1 MGNSQN
7 SYNKIIQR
15 LKELALSQA
24 RLDAWGGLLLSFS
37 VCLIIFL
44 ASMLADQALVLS
56 RVTRRTVSLVAPVC
70 FLAVLG
76 IYTIRKLLERP
87 NLVAAAERVEAHFPQ
102 FKARLIST
110 VQLWRRKKDSR
121 EGYSASLIE
130 ATAQDAADILGQLDP
145 NPILNRTF
153 LIGSYRILACSILAG
168 LIYSLLFP
176 ASFYYSQLRLTHP
189 SSSYGSYISVR
200 PGSIRI
206 VRGFDLEV
214 DALIWGRRPLRA
226 HLLIVDKGT
235 EPAKVRLEQRGAGH
249 FAGRLSGLDE
259 SFSYRVMARGVKSP
273 DFLVSVL
280 DRPAVVGLKMK
291 YIYPA
296 YTHLPPT
303 VLDEGVGDVSGLVG
317 TKVILSG
324 RSNVPLSYA
333 AMVMDD
339 STVVL
344 GSLTNENS
352 FQISCDIKREGSYH
366 ILIRDPDGNEN
377 EDPIHYRISAIDDEY
392 PTVSIVEPGRDMN
405 LPGDMILRLLI
416 SAADDFG
423 LTRFYLVSK
432 KGEEGKKKLRITNL
446 RGKRSEAEVAFDWN
460 LSDAGLLPG
469 EVVSYHVEVFDND
482 TYSGPK
488 KSSSETFRV
497 RFPTLEEIYTEVS
510 QEQELAAKQIE
521 GIMPEQRRL
530 KERLEELR
538 KELAEQ
544 RSLSWEEKQSV
555 EEVMENQEKLA
566 EKVEEVSKALDDLLE
581 RMESSFVIDQE
592 IFVKMQ
598 RISELLSEIQTEEMR
613 RVMENL
619 REAMKELNPGDIK
632 KAMSELLMNQEELN
646 RRLERTLKILE
657 RLRQEQEMKRLAEKA
672 SEIEKQHKALSEETE
687 KGGDTEKL
695 AKEEEELRKEVEEL
709 KKDMERLAEEL
720 KQSDA
725 EASEALEGLSENLV
739 AQNVPG
745 QMQEASQMLAGGK
758 RNSAA
763 AKQKKI
769 QKHLSSLSEGLK
781 SAQSQMMASRTKEI
795 DEAMKAAQNDL
806 LDLSDAQEELTDM
819 VTTLESSTQSKSG
832 VSAHAQQ
839 ALREGVEKVAEK
851 LSEAAKKSFFLSG
864 ALGRELGAAMR
875 NMEVSEKA
883 LESGD
888 MSSAKGPGGDAVA
901 AMNNAVK
908 ELMKSRES
916 LRSCSSSG
924 GLCQALDRL
933 SGMSSEQMGINMGVQ
948 SLFALSQ
955 EGGKLSLQARAQIA
969 RLAAEQRMISEQ
981 LSEIARGLTE
991 AEQLLGDLGA
1001 LAQETEEA
1009 AKSLERADLSRR
1021 LVERQE
1027 RILSRLLDAQRSLR
1041 KRDYSPRRKAEVGQD
1056 MPWVKGPGALSPDLG
1071 GKEKMAQKDLLK
1083 ALKEAYPKEYEKLI
1097 RAYFKSLAK

>member
-1 MGNSQN
+1 M
-7 SYNKIIQR
+7 R
-15 LKELALSQA
+15 L
-24 RLDAWGGLLLSFS
+24 
-37 VCLIIFL
+37 
-44 ASMLADQALVLS
+44 
-56 RVTRRTVSLVAPVC
+56 
-70 FLAVLG
+70 
-76 IYTIRKLLERP
+76 
-87 NLVAAAERVEAHFPQ
+87 
-102 FKARLIST
+102 
-110 VQLWRRKKDSR
+110 
-121 EGYSASLIE
+121 
-130 ATAQDAADILGQLDP
+130 
-145 NPILNRTF
+145 
-153 LIGSYRILACSILAG
+153 
-168 LIYSLLFP
+168 
-176 ASFYYSQLRLTHP
+176 
-189 SSSYGSYISVR
+189 
-200 PGSIRI
+200 

-214 DALIWGRRPLRA
+214 DALIWGRWPLRA
-226 HLLIVDKGT
+226 HLLTEKKDT
-235 EPAKVRLEQRGAGH
+235 EPAKLRLERRGSGH
-249 FAGRLSGLDE
+249 FAGTLSEVNE
-259 SFSYRVMARGVKSP
+259 SFSYRVMARGVISP
-273 DFLVSVL
+273 DYHISVL

-303 VLDEGVGDVSGLVG
+303 VLDEGVGDISGLVG
-317 TKVILSG
+317 TKVILNG

-333 AMVMDD
+333 AMFMDD

-344 GSLTNENS
+344 GSLTEENS
-352 FQISCDIKREGSYH
+352 FQISCDIKRDGTYH
-366 ILIRDPDGNEN
+366 ILIEDPDGNEN

-432 KGEEGKKKLRITNL
+432 KGEEKKKVTIANL
-446 RGKRSEAEVAFDWN
+446 RGRRSEAEVSFDWD

-469 EVVSYHVEVFDND
+469 DVVSYHVEVFDND

-510 QEQELAAKQIE
+510 QEQDLAAREIE
-521 GIMPEQRRL
+521 GILPEQRRL
-530 KERLEELR
+530 RERLEELR

-544 RSLSWEEKQSV
+544 KSLSWEEKQSV
-555 EEVMENQEKLA
+555 EEVMERQKKLA
-566 EKVEEVSKALDDLLE
+566 EKVEEVAKALDDVLE

-592 IFVKMQ
+592 IFTKMQ
-598 RISELLSEIQTEEMR
+598 RISELLSEVQTEEMR
-613 RVMENL
+613 KAMENL
-619 REAMKELNPGDIK
+619 REAMKELNPEDIK

-657 RLRQEQEMKRLAEKA
+657 RLKQEQEMKRLAEKA

-695 AKEEEELRKEVEEL
+695 AKEEEELRKELEEL

-720 KQSDA
+720 KQSDT
-725 EASEALEGLSENLV
+725 EVSEALQELSQNLE
-739 AQNVPG
+739 AQDVPG
-745 QMQEASQMLAGGK
+745 QMQQASQMLSGGERK
-758 RNSAA
+758 SAA

-769 QKHLSSLSEGLK
+769 QKHLSSLSQGLK
-781 SAQSQMMASRTKEI
+781 SAQSQMMASRAEEI
-795 DEAMKAAQNDL
+795 DEAMKAAQSDL
-806 LDLSDAQEELTDM
+806 LNLSDAQEELNEM
-819 VTTLESSTQSKSG
+819 VATLESSTQSSPA
-832 VSAHAQQ
+832 VTARSQQ
-839 ALREGVEKVAEK
+839 ALKEGVKKVAEK
-851 LSEAAKKSFFLSG
+851 LSEAAKKSFFLTG
-864 ALGRELGAAMR
+864 ALGRQLGAAIR
-875 NMEVSEKA
+875 NMEGSEQA

-888 MSSAKGPGGDAVA
+888 MRTAKNAGRSAVTAV
-901 AMNNAVK
+901 NNAVK
-908 ELMKSRES
+908 ELMKSRKS
-916 LRSCSSSG
+916 LGSCSSAG
-924 GLCQALDRL
+924 GLSQALEKL
-933 SGMSSEQMGINMGVQ
+933 SGMCSQQMGINKGVQ
-948 SLFALSQ
+948 SLFALTQ

-981 LSEIARGLTE
+981 LSEIAKGLGE

-1001 LAQETEEA
+1001 LTRETEQA
-1009 AKSLERADLSRR
+1009 AKSLERTDVSRK

-1041 KRDYSPRRKAEVGQD
+1041 KRDYSPKRKAEVGQD
-1056 MPWVKGPGALSPDLG
+1056 IPWVKGPGALPPDLG

>member
-1 MGNSQN
+1 MENPQN
-7 SYNKIIQR
+7 NYDKIIRR
-15 LKELALSQA
+15 LKESAFSQA

-37 VCLIIFL
+37 ACLIIFL
-44 ASMLADQALVLS
+44 GSMVTDQAIVLS
-56 RVTRRTVSLVAPVC
+56 QVTRRIVSLMAVAC

-102 FKARLIST
+102 LKARLIST
-110 VQLWRRKKDSR
+110 IQLWDRRKDSR
-121 EGYSASLIE
+121 EGYSADLIE
-130 ATAQDAADILGQLDP
+130 ATGQDAADILDQLDL
-145 NPILNRTF
+145 NPILDRTF
-153 LIGSYRILACSILAG
+153 LIRSYRILACTIMAG
-168 LIYSLLFP
+168 LAYSLLFP

-189 SSSYGSYISVR
+189 HSSYGSYVSVR
-200 PGSIRI
+200 PGSMRL
-206 VRGFDLEV
+206 VRGLNLEV

-226 HLLIVDKGT
+226 HLLTQEKGA
-235 EPAKVRLEQRGAGH
+235 EPARVRLERRNAGR
-249 FAGRLSGLDE
+249 FAGILSGVNE
-259 SFSYRVMARGVKSP
+259 SFSYRVVARGVRSP
-273 DFLVSVL
+273 DFQISVL

-291 YIYPA
+291 YMYPA
-296 YTHLPPT
+296 YTRMPPV

-324 RSNVPLSYA
+324 RSSVPLSYA

-339 STVVL
+339 STEVL
-344 GSLTNENS
+344 GSLTEENS
-352 FQISCDIKREGSYH
+352 FQISSDIKRDGSYH

-377 EDPIHYRISAIDDEY
+377 EDPIHYRISAIADEY

-423 LTRFYLVSK
+423 LTRFRIVSK
-432 KGEEGKKKLRITNL
+432 KGEEKTRLGITNL
-446 RGKRSEAEVAFDWN
+446 RGTRSEAEVAFDWD

-469 EVVSYHVEVFDND
+469 DVVSYHVEVFDND

-510 QEQELAAKQIE
+510 EEQDLAAREIE
-521 GIMPEQRRL
+521 SIMPEQRQL
-530 KERLEELR
+530 KEKLEELR

-555 EEVMENQEKLA
+555 EEVMERQEKLA
-566 EKVEEVSKALDDLLE
+566 EKVEEVSKALDDVLE
-581 RMESSFVIDQE
+581 RMESSLVIDQE
-592 IFVKMQ
+592 IFSKMQ
-598 RISELLSEIQTEEMR
+598 RISELLSEVKTEEMR
-613 RVMENL
+613 KVMENL
-619 REAMKELNPGDIK
+619 REAMKELNPEDIK
-632 KAMSELLMNQEELN
+632 KAMSDLLMNQEELN
-646 RRLERTLKILE
+646 RRLERTLNILE
-657 RLRQEQEMKRLAEKA
+657 RLKQEQEMKRLAEKA

-695 AKEEEELRKEVEEL
+695 AREEDELRKEVEEL

-720 KQSDA
+720 RQSDA
-725 EASEALEGLSENLV
+725 EVSEALQELSQNL
-739 AQNVPG
+739 ATEDVPG
-745 QMQEASQMLAGGK
+745 QMQQASQMLSGGK
-758 RNSAA
+758 RTSAA
-763 AKQKKI
+763 ATQKKI
-769 QKHLSSLSEGLK
+769 QKQLSSLSEGLK
-781 SAQSQMMASRTKEI
+781 NAQSQMMASRAEEI

-806 LDLSDAQEELTDM
+806 LDLSNAQEELNEI
-819 VTTLESSTQSKSG
+819 VSALESSTQSSPG
-832 VSAHAQQ
+832 ATANSQQ
-839 ALREGVEKVAEK
+839 ALKEGVKKVAEK
-851 LSEAAKKSFFLSG
+851 LAEAAQKSFFLTG
-864 ALGRELGAAMR
+864 ALGKELGAAIR
-875 NMEVSEKA
+875 NMENSEKA

-888 MSSAKGPGGDAVA
+888 MRSAKESGHDAVT

-908 ELMKSRES
+908 KLMESRKSLS
-916 LRSCSSSG
+916 SCSSPG
-924 GLCQALDRL
+924 GLSQALDKL
-933 SGMSSEQMGINMGVQ
+933 SCLCSQQMGVNQGVQ

-955 EGGKLSLQARAQIA
+955 EGGKLSLQARTQIA

-1001 LAQETEEA
+1001 LSQETEEA
-1009 AKSLERADLSRR
+1009 AKSLERTDVSRK